1 MIGKN
6 VKNRWILGVEYR
18 YNDNKWMIGKIMVKY
33 LNLLS
38 NMIKDE
44 NSKVLLPMDNFSAYK
59 VKELG
64 EPI

>member
-1 MIGKN
+1 
-6 VKNRWILGVEYR
+6 
-18 YNDNKWMIGKIMVKY
+18 MIGKIMVKY

-64 EPI
+64 GPI